1 MATQTTHFDMVKQQS
16 PERVSVG
23 LLNDNFDIIDGVM
36 FANQEKSDQMAD
48 DYNASE
54 TYNTGDYVRR
64 ENYLYKCNTD
74 NTTGTW
80 DDTKWDRVKVMDEI
94 SQCGGGGSSTLAGLN
109 DVDLSSPTDGQLLG
123 YNGTSHK
130 WENVTGGGGGSST
143 FAGLNDVNVAGVA
156 NKDIARFNSSTNK
169 WEKSSALTDLELA
182 VSQISAST
190 LGITDGHTIL
200 DSDGTAMAQEDDLQ
214 FASGYVEDDS
224 VNGKTVYIEMIRI
237 SQANYDTLKA
247 NGQLKPGA
255 KYFIYDAQP
264 VAVNAS
270 NLPYSSTQ
278 STKQKIDNVES
289 SIPTSASDLPYS
301 STQSTEQKIDSF
313 EWKLL
318 DSKNLSQAGS
328 LAISIPATATELY
341 INFIELGLQLF
352 VPTVALTQT
361 GRYFQNGFYL
371 ASNNYGGIAVEISK
385 YTIGYATDSLAGS
398 FRATQVDVYYKG

>member
-1 MATQTTHFDMVKQQS
+1 MAQQTTHFDMVKQQS
-16 PERVSVG
+16 FESVSVG

-36 FANQEKSDQMAD
+36 FANQEKSEQLAD

-80 DDTKWDRVKVMDEI
+80 DDAKWDRVKVMDEI
-94 SQCGGGGSSTLAGLN
+94 TQGGGGGSSTLAGLD
-109 DVDLSSPTDGQLLG
+109 DVSLATPTDGQLLG

-130 WENVTGGGGGSST
+130 WENVNGGGGGSST
-143 FAGLNDVNVAGVA
+143 FAGLNDVNVQGVS
-156 NKDIARFNSSTNK
+156 NGDIARYNSTTQK
-169 WEKSSALTDLELA
+169 WTDSSDLTDLELTVA
-182 VSQISAST
+182 QLQASV
-190 LGITDGHTIL
+190 LGITDGHEIL
-200 DSDGTAMAQEDDLQ
+200 APDGTAMAQEDGLQ
-214 FASGYVEDDS
+214 FASGCVEDDA

-278 STKQKIDNVES
+278 STKQKIDEIVDDLGYQ
-289 SIPTSASDLPYS
+289 IITTTSGSWKV
-301 STQSTEQKIDSF
+301 QKIGKHYARCS
-313 EWKLL
+313 LL
-318 DSKNLSQAGS
+318 SKKNRVFGNAYGAFYFANAESVVFPS
-328 LAISIPATATELY
+328 LGQDNILEVSLQRVSTGVGGAIVYNDANFTANGCMVNVFNGKQET
-341 INFIELGLQLF
+341 INDD
-352 VPTVALTQT
+352 
-361 GRYFQNGFYL
+361 YL
-371 ASNNYGGIAVEISK
+371 LINVSMHIA
-385 YTIGYATDSLAGS
+385 
-398 FRATQVDVYYKG
+398 